1 MQTGEKTSFR
11 SPLLI
16 GATQSGFTVTTDS
29 TWNPFIRSLL
39 FILFDTPTFYSIGSL
54 VCSSRIS
61 RSTRDRP
68 AFKVVDH
75 PLICTAFQGAK
86 EERKG
91 DSFAFMELK
100 FPDGSVG
107 SRLGGCNNTT
117 ICHLHERRRELRCE
131 QNICFQSAT
140 RLSLLH
146 ETRAFAIAMVDGSSR
161 CRPVPY

>member
-1 MQTGEKTSFR
+1 LDLQSHR
-11 SPLLI
+11 IPLGI
-16 GATQSGFTVTTDS
+16 HSYGRYF
-29 TWNPFIRSLL
+29 
-39 FILFDTPTFYSIGSL
+39 LFDTPTFYSIGFL
-54 VCSSRIS
+54 VCSLRIS

-75 PLICTAFQGAK
+75 PLICTAFQGA
-86 EERKG
+86 EEEWKD

-100 FPDGSVG
+100 FPDGSAG

-131 QNICFQSAT
+131 QNICFQAQT
-140 RLSLLH
+140 RLSLF
-146 ETRAFAIAMVDGSSR
+146 TRDSAFAIAMVDGSSR